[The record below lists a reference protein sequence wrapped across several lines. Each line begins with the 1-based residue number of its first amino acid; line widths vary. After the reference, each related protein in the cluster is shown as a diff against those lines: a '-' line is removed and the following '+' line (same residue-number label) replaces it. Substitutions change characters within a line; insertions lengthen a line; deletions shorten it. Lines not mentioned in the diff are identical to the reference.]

1 MKNVNILCS
10 KVAKFYILSESS
22 LILIQLELKTLTMK
36 MFLTMILMSFISL
49 QLNAFVECKHDFIL
63 QKATPGYE
71 RFPRHGLTRNQDLFL
86 NLPTF
91 KSLPKSDYAV
101 DFKILVISS
110 EDVEKHD
117 PGLLAATTFLQNMWI
132 PYEVLVL
139 TKNGKRNPLKK
150 LDLINTDGSGK
161 YSGVVTTEYNLS
173 FKTLVNGKEEYISAL
188 SKEEWA
194 ELFQYEKMF
203 NVRHVSLF
211 TYPDYY
217 LGFTESVGSDH
228 FKKNSIILNAEPIR
242 KYLGGVNLNAEVEI
256 KDNWHYPVDIVKE
269 RSNQIEPILFYTN
282 IKNSIAGAVK
292 KTDDQREEMHFFF
305 SQSKNNMISKF
316 IAPVW
321 IKWLTKN
328 IYQGKR
334 RTYLTAQIDDYLTP
348 TRIWNPLPH
357 VKRLEYR
364 TSVADIQN
372 FIDFQKNY
380 LRPETKDASYK
391 IEMAFNGKGTFLY
404 GGEGIDLLSNFT
416 IKNAHEFFWVSHT
429 YSHPE
434 LNDIS
439 YNEMVAEVNNNIDAA
454 KYLLRD
460 NYHLFSEFG
469 LVTPRISGLYNKEA
483 LKAMYDLNISY
494 LIGDNTKFDFRHP
507 TNKHLPRATTT
518 ELNGFSGSHII
529 PRFPNDIYYNI
540 STLPELEGLFN
551 HYYELVG
558 DNRFNYEKIFAK
570 NAKETVGHLLEYDYS
585 PYMFHQANM
594 RVFDYN
600 NTKESLLSL
609 WFREVL
615 KEYRKLSTFPL
626 KSLSFNQLIEI
637 YSERRSYEE
646 CKVSTRFIFAAK
658 KLSSIQYL
666 NEKECEFP
674 ITGLENTSLLE
685 TYRSENF
692 GPDHTIYVNGKMGS
706 INLGQSIILE

>member
-1 MKNVNILCS
+1 MSLNV
-10 KVAKFYILSESS
+10 F
-22 LILIQLELKTLTMK
+22 
-36 MFLTMILMSFISL
+36 
-49 QLNAFVECKHDFIL
+49 AFVECKHDFTP
-63 QKATPGYE
+63 QKETAGYE
-71 RFPRHGLTRNQDLFL
+71 RIPRHPLTKNKDWYL
-86 NLPTF
+86 NIPKL

-110 EDVEKHD
+110 EDIEKHD
-117 PGLLAATTFLQNMWI
+117 PGLVAATTFLQNMWI

-150 LDLINTDGSGK
+150 LDLINIDGSGK
-161 YSGVVTTEYNLS
+161 YSGIVTTEYNLS
-173 FKTLVNGKEEYISAL
+173 YKTFVNGKEEYLSAL
-188 SKEEWA
+188 SKDEWA

-217 LGFTESVGSDH
+217 LGFSESVGSDH
-228 FKKNSIILNAEPIR
+228 FKRNSIILNADPIK
-242 KYLGGVNLNAEVEI
+242 KYLGGVNLDAEVEI

-269 RSNQIEPILFYTN
+269 KSNQINPFLFYTN
-282 IKNSIAGAVK
+282 IKNSIAGVTK

-316 IAPVW
+316 VAPIW

-328 IYQGKR
+328 VYLGKR

-348 TRIWNPLPH
+348 TKIWNPLPH
-357 VKRLEYR
+357 IKRIEYR
-364 TSVADIQN
+364 TSVSDIQS
-372 FIDFQKNY
+372 FIDFQKNV
-380 LRPETKDASYK
+380 LRPETKDEQYK

-439 YNEMVAEVNNNIDAA
+439 YNEMIAEVNNNIDAA

-460 NYHLFSEFG
+460 NFHLFSEFG
-469 LVTPRISGLYNKEA
+469 LVTPRISGLYNKDA

-494 LIGDNTKFDFRHP
+494 LIGDNTKVDFRHP
-507 TNKHLPRATTT
+507 NNKHLPRKTTV
-518 ELNGFSGSHII
+518 ELNGFMGSHII

-540 STLPELEGLFN
+540 STLFELEGLFN
-551 HYYELVG
+551 HYYELSG
-558 DNRFNYEKIFAK
+558 DKAYNFEKIFAK
-570 NAKETVGHLLEYDYS
+570 NAKETVGHLLEYDFS

-594 RVFDYN
+594 RVFDYQN
-600 NTKESLLSL
+600 SNESLLSL

-626 KSLSFNQLIEI
+626 PSLSFNQLIKV
-637 YSERRSYEE
+637 YSERRDYEE
-646 CKVSTRFIFAAK
+646 CNVNARLHVQGF
-658 KLSSIQYL
+658 KLSEITFQ
-666 NEKECEFP
+666 NDKHCEFP
-674 ITGLENTSLLE
+674 ITGLENVSGLE
-685 TYRSENF
+685 EYKSEKF
-692 GPDHTIYVNGKMGS
+692 GPDFTIYPKGKNGVIRFNSGIEFK
-706 INLGQSIILE
+706 